1 MSEISNRI
9 PRPPLTTYISLLL
22 VLAATACGVVGSETG
37 PEGAQGLTITDARGV
52 EISLAGPAERIV
64 SMAPSNTEMLF
75 AIGAGA
81 QVVGRD
87 EISDYPPEVL
97 EVASIGS
104 TYGELNTEAILAL
117 EPDLILAADLTPPEQ
132 IEMLE
137 ELGLVVFQMPNP
149 SDFEELFTTIGTVGD
164 LTGRSVEAEDLVT
177 GLRARVDRVSSALE
191 GVDTVTVFYEV
202 DGTDPTAPWTTGSAT
217 FQDYLIDFTG
227 GENVAADIEGWGQ
240 INLEDIIA
248 RDPDVII
255 FAEGPWIPTTVASLS
270 ERSGWSDLSA
280 VQEGRVYAVDTNWID
295 RPGPRLVDAME
306 TFASAIH
313 PENMERQ

>member
-1 MSEISNRI
+1 
-9 PRPPLTTYISLLL
+9 
-22 VLAATACGVVGSETG
+22 
-37 PEGAQGLTITDARGV
+37 
-52 EISLAGPAERIV
+52 
-64 SMAPSNTEMLF
+64 MAPSNTEMLF

-87 EISDYPPEVL
+87 EISDYPPEAL
-97 EVASIGS
+97 DVASIGN

-149 SDFEELFTTIGTVGD
+149 SDFEGLFATIDTMGE
-164 LTGRSVEAEDLVT
+164 LTGHRMEAEDLVT
-177 GLRARVDRVSSALE
+177 SLGARVDRVSSALD

-202 DGTDPTAPWTTGSAT
+202 DGSDPTAPWTTGAAT
-217 FQDYLIDFTG
+217 FQDYLISITG
-227 GENVAADIEGWGQ
+227 GENIAAEIEGWGQ
-240 INLEDIIA
+240 INLEDIVA

-280 VQEGRVYAVDTNWID
+280 VEEGRVYAVDTNWID

-313 PENMERQ
+313 PEQMEGQ